1 MESIEK
7 MAVGVVIERR
17 DSDNRWIDYLW
28 QPVAVIPGAP
38 PLEEDGEWR
47 LLQEGEGWCQFHI
60 GTLELELHRGETE
73 GYRANLRSS
82 PQIYVVLARGEEAD
96 EPEVVPFLVTA
107 CPYEGESYTES
118 GEEIVEGV
126 PMPLEVQ
133 GWIED
138 FIEKHHVDQPFKKQK
153 VRKAYDPRKGG
164 FARNPSVRGNGE
176 GRG

>member
-1 MESIEK
+1 MNILGIETSC
-7 MAVGVVIERR
+7 
-17 DSDNRWIDYLW
+17 D
-28 QPVAVIPGAP
+28 
-38 PLEEDGEWR
+38 
-47 LLQEGEGWCQFHI
+47 
-60 GTLELELHRGETE
+60 ET
-73 GYRANLRSS
+73 AAA
-82 PQIYVVLARGEEAD
+82 IV
-96 EPEVVPFLVTA
+96 
-107 CPYEGESYTES
+107 TES

>member
-17 DSDNRWIDYLW
+17 NSDNRWIDYLW

-38 PLEEDGEWR
+38 PLEEDGMWR
-47 LLQEGEGWCQFHI
+47 LLQEGEGWCQFHM
-60 GTLELELHRGETE
+60 GTLDLELHRGETE

-82 PQIYVVLARGEEAD
+82 PQIYVVLVRGEEAD

-164 FARNPSVRGNGE
+164 FARNRSVRGNGE